1 MNVPVGRNPDM
12 SGAPGRAAD
21 GSPTAEL
28 GKRERNARRN
38 RAAIL
43 DAARAV
49 FAEIGYG
56 AATVRDIVRRTD
68 LAAGTFYNYFPDKES
83 VLREIFADFTRRL
96 RAHVHETRMGAR
108 NLEDLL
114 RSSFLSCFRLYAEE
128 ADLVATIT
136 RNAAE
141 LQLRT
146 SAPLLEP
153 AIAELIEDLRAKERE
168 GIVPHLDNE
177 RIARVAVAMAVE
189 LGLDMLSRE
198 PVDIH
203 GTAEFAT
210 LFMLGGI
217 ERIKAGSR
225 SAPA

>member
-1 MNVPVGRNPDM
+1 MNVPVGRDPDV
-12 SGAPGRAAD
+12 SGTPAHAAD
-21 GSPTAEL
+21 GSPPAEL
-28 GKRERNARRN
+28 GKREQNTRRN
-38 RAAIL
+38 RAAIV

-68 LAAGTFYNYFPDKES
+68 LATGTFYNYFPDKES
-83 VLREIFADFTRRL
+83 VLREIFADFTQRL
-96 RAHVHETRMGAR
+96 RSHVHETRMGAR
-108 NLEDLL
+108 SLEDLL
-114 RSSFLSCFRLYAEE
+114 RSSFRSCFRLYAEE
-128 ADLVATIT
+128 AALVAMIT

-153 AIAELIEDLRAKERE
+153 AIKELAEDLRSKEEE
-168 GIVPHLDNE
+168 GIIPHLDNE

-189 LGLDMLSRE
+189 LGLHMLSRE
-198 PVDIH
+198 PADID
-203 GTAEFAT
+203 GTTEFAT

-217 ERIKAGSR
+217 ERITAGSR
-225 SAPA
+225 SSPA